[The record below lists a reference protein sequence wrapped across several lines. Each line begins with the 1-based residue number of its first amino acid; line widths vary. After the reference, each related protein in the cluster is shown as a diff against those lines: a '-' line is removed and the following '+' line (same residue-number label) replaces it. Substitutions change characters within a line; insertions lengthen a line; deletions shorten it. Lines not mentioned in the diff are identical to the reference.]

1 MENYTL
7 SNEPPVDKSDPLHS
21 IQLDQNVIHM
31 NVKAGS
37 KTTNLV
43 NYATRQFEKDNLNQ
57 ITWNGMGDALNKVV
71 ACAEIMKKRFKNL
84 YQINK
89 IGFSKSEEL
98 WLSNLENLR
107 DIKIV
112 RETPSI
118 CIILSKTPLD
128 QNEAG
133 YQTSGTVD
141 DMFNKRPSQS
151 QKTRAKKEDNKSS
164 VATSEADDS
173 IYVKKKKPKNK
184 N

>member
-21 IQLDQNVIHM
+21 IQLDQNAIHM

-107 DIKIV
+107 
-112 RETPSI
+112 E
-118 CIILSKTPLD
+118 
-128 QNEAG
+128 
-133 YQTSGTVD
+133 
-141 DMFNKRPSQS
+141 
-151 QKTRAKKEDNKSS
+151 
-164 VATSEADDS
+164 
-173 IYVKKKKPKNK
+173 
-184 N
+184 